1 MSSVS
6 PAVEFLPFSL
16 MVVSKLIPRVRVKK
30 LAEVVENILVDVMYW
45 TSTSFKDGVLAPI
58 DEEIRKTRSKI
69 MLILTCIVF
78 FV

>member
-45 TSTSFKDGVLAPI
+45 TSTSFKELVELVVV
-58 DEEIRKTRSKI
+58 IRKVKKSKI

-78 FV
+78 F